1 MLIVYVVPNSFVLR
15 AKIISQMSSG
25 LISIS
30 GHQILYKVAND
41 WSAWERVLVLIQL
54 AGGSH

>member
-1 MLIVYVVPNSFVLR
+1 MPIVYVAPNSFVLR
-15 AKIISQMSSG
+15 AKIISQMCSG

-30 GHQILYKVAND
+30 GHQIQYKVAYD
-41 WSAWERVLVLIQL
+41 WSAWERVLVLTQL